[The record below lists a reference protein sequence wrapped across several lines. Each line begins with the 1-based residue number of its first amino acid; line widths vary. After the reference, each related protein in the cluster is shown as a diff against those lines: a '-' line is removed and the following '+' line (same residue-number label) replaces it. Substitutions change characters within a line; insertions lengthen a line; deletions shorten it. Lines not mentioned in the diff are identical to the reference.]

1 MLDYLLGKPSVR
13 VRRLQSIVI
22 ALSAK
27 GEEKVRKFRSLITA
41 EHMRVSWGKGSDN
54 PFFRLLRWSKSKRL
68 TIHYCTYIPNSLG
81 DSEIHRQVCLKQYAR
96 PWNLRWWFDYDPSFG
111 IEGGMKSSELSSSL
125 NFNNPKF
132 MNLPKVTRSESAD
145 SNSSFST
152 TEDGT
157 KPALCYVMYAH
168 EKENYKKTKN
178 IILNFPGGGFV
189 SMSPPCH
196 DDYLSEWAYQNDAII
211 VSVDYAKSPE
221 YPYPYAIDQCFEV
234 YKSLTKT
241 NGRCIGL
248 ELDNDEKV
256 SIIII
261 GDSAGG
267 NITASTMFK
276 IIESEDELPLP
287 KGLVFIYGL
296 FNFDIRAW
304 MSTQEM
310 DMVNGVTITANSNST
325 SGEKN
330 PASLILDPKDHLQH
344 ISPLAFNKISNAF
357 QYTALSWLKKNLS
370 ISDRILLVKNDEKN
384 PTHFQSD
391 DDTNYQSNSETSD
404 DDLQSEPH
412 RPEIKSNSHNHR
424 DQPDSRSR
432 DLHSSNRSSSS
443 ELSDTGSEVP
453 HHYLSMTSR
462 FTYFSDMILT
472 PEMMRA
478 MAILYIGPNN
488 TPDFEK
494 DYYLSPIVAP
504 EELLAKFPNTYFMC
518 GEKDPLVDDTV
529 IFAGRIRDAKA
540 KLKAKN
546 LSKNFTSFTSKN
558 KSDVK
563 ISLNVQ
569 KDSDDSSDESHI
581 QKHSPRASKH
591 KKLHKSKNPTTE
603 SKSAADNSL
612 GPNVYHTYKPYRRHR
627 TFGKEYKKLE
637 TETRGFYIGDSSNPT
652 SAETSEAEDS
662 DFQDSDNSITGRRSI
677 LKSLWMTKFSSSSN
691 NLTNANQKEH
701 KLSENSNSADK
712 QSIERSPALNR
723 SNNSSENNDG
733 IWDLTST
740 ENKSIHKV
748 YSQAQLNSILKR
760 NNSSLTSLEA
770 ESARQ
775 SVQPEDSNMQK
786 TQQEIEY
793 LENLS
798 STLIKVKILEG
809 MSHGYMQ
816 MGSIFPESHSAIKTI
831 GGWLDE
837 LFNIENDQYTE
848 FTRSGS
854 VLNNYNFKESNLE
867 EGIIAKKGL
876 NLSPMTKIVSENN
889 SNLEDFDNKV
899 NNKNQMTKN
908 DQDIKI
914 KTIINS
920 NRPSVKESANS
931 KTNIV
936 TDEDLI
942 KNGSIDLTPI
952 VKNNPIDSNI
962 YTSISNELQDRANE
976 RESTSGTI
984 ADNEFSIGTD
994 DYLGASKDLNSRQ
1007 NKKQQLKR
1015 TQVTLLAQKDQKS
1028 TKSTRSDISASS
1040 DKASSNGSVTPKQD
1054 EAKANS
1060 AVDRHGNVVV
1070 SSSEMMRRRGNHL
1083 LENLG
1088 KGV

>member
-1 MLDYLLGKPSVR
+1 
-13 VRRLQSIVI
+13 
-22 ALSAK
+22 
-27 GEEKVRKFRSLITA
+27 
-41 EHMRVSWGKGSDN
+41 MRVSWGKGSDN

-81 DSEIHRQVCLKQYAR
+81 DSEMHRQVCLKKYAR

-132 MNLPKVTRSESAD
+132 MNLPKVTRSESTD
-145 SNSSFST
+145 SNNSFST

-196 DDYLSEWAYQNDAII
+196 DDYLSEWAYQNDAVI

-261 GDSAGG
+261 GDSA
-267 NITASTMFK
+267 
-276 IIESEDELPLP
+276 
-287 KGLVFIYGL
+287 
-296 FNFDIRAW
+296 AW

-325 SGEKN
+325 GSEKN
-330 PASLILDPKDHLQH
+330 PASLILDPKDHLQY

-370 ISDRILLVKNDEKN
+370 ISDRILLVKNDDKN

-391 DDTNYQSNSETSD
+391 DETNYQSNSEASE
-404 DDLQSEPH
+404 DDLDSKTL
-412 RPEIKSNSHNHR
+412 RSEIKSNSNTHR
-424 DQPDSRSR
+424 DQPDSRS
-432 DLHSSNRSSSS
+432 DNLHSPNSSSS
-443 ELSDTGSEVP
+443 ELSDTSSEVP

-488 TPDFEK
+488 IPDFEK

-546 LSKNFTSFTSKN
+546 LSKNFTTSFTSKD
-558 KSDVK
+558 KSEIK

-569 KDSDDSSDESHI
+569 KHSDDSSDESHI
-581 QKHSPRASKH
+581 HKHSPRASMA
-591 KKLHKSKNPTTE
+591 KKLHKSKNQTTE
-603 SKSAADNSL
+603 SKSVADNSL

-627 TFGKEYKKLE
+627 SFGKEYKKPV
-637 TETRGFYIGDSSNPT
+637 TEAKGFYIGDSSNPT

-677 LKSLWMTKFSSSSN
+677 LKSLWMTKYSSSSN
-691 NLTNANQKEH
+691 NLASNNEKAN
-701 KLSENSNSADK
+701 KLSENANSTDK
-712 QSIERSPALNR
+712 QAFERSPSLNR
-723 SNNSSENNDG
+723 SNNSNESSNDG

-740 ENKSIHKV
+740 ENKSIQKV
-748 YSQAQLNSILKR
+748 YSQAQLNLILKR

-770 ESARQ
+770 ESTRQ
-775 SVQPEDSNMQK
+775 SVQPEDMNLQK

-837 LFNIENDQYTE
+837 LFNIEDHQYTE

-854 VLNNYNFKESNLE
+854 VLHSYDLNESNLDE
-867 EGIIAKKGL
+867 SSNTKKGS
-876 NLSPMTKIVSENN
+876 NLSPMANLVSKNN
-889 SNLEDFDNKV
+889 RNLEDFDKKV
-899 NNKNQMTKN
+899 NNKNQMTEN
-908 DQDIKI
+908 DQNIKI
-914 KTIINS
+914 KAITKSNGKSVNESSDLKTKII
-920 NRPSVKESANS
+920 
-931 KTNIV
+931 
-936 TDEDLI
+936 TDENLI
-942 KNGSIDLTPI
+942 KNGSIDF
-952 VKNNPIDSNI
+952 NPEIKSITIGSDN
-962 YTSISNELQDRANE
+962 YTSFSKELQDRTNE
-976 RESTSGTI
+976 SESASGTNADNGYSIGSDNYLSTSK
-984 ADNEFSIGTD
+984 N
-994 DYLGASKDLNSRQ
+994 LNNGQ

-1015 TQVTLLAQKDQKS
+1015 TQVTLVSQKDQRS
-1028 TKSTRSDISASS
+1028 TKSARSEISASS
-1040 DKASSNGSVTPKQD
+1040 DKSSSNGSVTPKQE
-1054 EAKANS
+1054 EAKVNS

-1070 SSSEMMRRRGNHL
+1070 SS
-1083 LENLG
+1083 
-1088 KGV
+1088 